1 MFLYWYTALL
11 SANLAGVFV
20 KKKKEMSDWSFK
32 FLGAQTQHLGPY
44 FKMYKKKF
52 LQVAKKKKEALANVI
67 TIFKGIDDDA
77 DLPVIQ

>member
-1 MFLYWYTALL
+1 M
-11 SANLAGVFV
+11 
-20 KKKKEMSDWSFK
+20 KKKKK
-32 FLGAQTQHLGPY
+32 CQTEALHSQELKHSTLVLTLNVQ
-44 FKMYKKKF
+44 KKF